1 MKKILSI
8 VILVL
13 LALSAGFVCVKY
25 YSYVFAKT
33 IRGQIVNVEKVNP
46 NTTIVGSGVTQAQLY
61 SFGVAIK
68 DERGEIHTASSED
81 RQWAVATSGQCAEA
95 KFFPYPPW
103 ELDKGG
109 TYHGARLIRLYECGS
124 AAHQNGQVPGAQ
136 PAQPVQDEAPKSAAP
151 ATH

>member
-1 MKKILSI
+1 MMMILGI
-8 VILVL
+8 LLVL
-13 LALSAGFVCVKY
+13 SVGFVCVKY

-46 NTTIVGSGVTQAQLY
+46 NTTIIGSGATQSQLY

-124 AAHQNGQVPGAQ
+124 AAHKDGQTPEA
-136 PAQPVQDEAPKSAAP
+136 PAQTPAQTP